1 MWSSVVDEVH
11 CVAAV
16 CADQSQSG
24 GEGEG
29 GHERTV
35 IIVIEVVV
43 DGDDVGNG

>member
-24 GEGEG
+24 GEEG